1 MQESDKANIISMTIG
16 VIIAVAVICISS
28 SAIVVVGKANRI
40 WAIEIFV
47 LTSVTT
53 GCLLSYIRK
62 QRRNIRPTFM
72 DNVWDMGTPLF
83 TGYVSMQM
91 YVWFAGGSL

>member
-1 MQESDKANIISMTIG
+1 MRENDKANIISIAIA
-16 VIIAVAVICISS
+16 VIIAGAVIVFSNS
-28 SAIVVVGKANRI
+28 EIVVVGKANRV

-83 TGYVSMQM
+83 TGYISMQM
-91 YVWFAGGSL
+91 YTWFAGGSL